1 LKTKPFL
8 SLFVALILP
17 SIACGLV
24 QPGLTAT
31 QTAVAGTTVAA
42 AWTDTPTPTFTPTL
56 PTSTPTLTA
65 TPDPCAAE
73 NLAGAVREIQDL
85 QVQFDNLSAEAAKV
99 ESEELPDKIL
109 ELQEL
114 LQTALNQDPPP
125 CLETLKD
132 HQVKHMNF
140 VIDTLLAF
148 AEGADEETVKEGI
161 ENARREHDAYTLELA
176 RLLGIEIGTPTPK
189 QMTYAER

>member
-1 LKTKPFL
+1 MAKPKSFL
-8 SLFVALILP
+8 SLFLALMLL
-17 SIACGLV
+17 SLACGLV

-31 QTAVAGTTVAA
+31 QTAVAGTTAA
-42 AWTDTPTPTFTPTL
+42 ASWTDTPPPTLTPTL

-73 NLAGAVREIQDL
+73 NLKAAVQEVQDL
-85 QVQFDNLSAEAAKV
+85 QVQFEDLSAAAAKL

-114 LQTALNQDPPP
+114 LQTALNQDTPP

-132 HQVKHMNF
+132 HQLKHMNF
-140 VIDTLLAF
+140 VIDTLTAF
-148 AEGADEETVKEGI
+148 AEGAEEKTIEEGI

-176 RLLGIEIGTPTPK
+176 RLLGIGTPTPR

>member
-1 LKTKPFL
+1 MKTKSFL
-8 SLFVALILP
+8 FLFIALMLSSL
-17 SIACGLV
+17 ACGLF

-31 QTAVAGTTVAA
+31 QTAAAGTTVAA
-42 AWTDTPTPTFTPTL
+42 SWTDTSTPTLTPTL
-56 PTSTPTLTA
+56 PTSTPTLTE

-73 NLAGAVREIQDL
+73 NLDATVQEIQDL
-85 QVQFDNLSAEAAKV
+85 QVQFDNLSAEAAKL

-114 LQTALNQDPPP
+114 LQTALNQDTPP

-148 AEGADEETVKEGI
+148 AEGADEETIEKGI

-176 RLLGIEIGTPTPK
+176 RLLGIEIGTPTPR